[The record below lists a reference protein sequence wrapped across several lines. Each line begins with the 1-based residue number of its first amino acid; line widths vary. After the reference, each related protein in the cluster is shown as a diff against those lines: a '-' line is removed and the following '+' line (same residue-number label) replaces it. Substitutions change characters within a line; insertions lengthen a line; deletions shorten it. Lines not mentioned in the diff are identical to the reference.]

1 MLKILSTRAKYP
13 LLSPIRQAFHDAR
26 TLKEKKVDDT
36 LNLSKEDEKSPDI
49 MVKSKGLSGN
59 IFAGGGA
66 GRGGIGGGW
75 QARMAE
81 RELKQREQE
90 LNVDNAFA
98 FPTLAD
104 AMSG

>member
-1 MLKILSTRAKYP
+1 M
-13 LLSPIRQAFHDAR
+13 
-26 TLKEKKVDDT
+26 
-36 LNLSKEDEKSPDI
+36 NLSKEDEKSPEV
-49 MVKSKGLSGN
+49 MKSKGLSGN
-59 IFAGGGA
+59 IFGGGGA
-66 GRGGIGGGW
+66 GRGGLGGGW

-90 LNVDNAFA
+90 LSVDNAFA